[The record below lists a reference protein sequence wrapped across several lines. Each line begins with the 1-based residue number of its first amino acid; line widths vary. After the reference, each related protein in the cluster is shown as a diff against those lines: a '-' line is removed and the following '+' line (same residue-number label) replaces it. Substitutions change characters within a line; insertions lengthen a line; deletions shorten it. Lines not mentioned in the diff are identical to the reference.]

1 MVVMFDVTA
10 PVEREHAMAK
20 REATPAQFDWKAVLT
35 SDEDGF
41 RALLQTVV
49 QEVLEAAM
57 TEALQ
62 AEKNE
67 RTASR
72 LGHRSGYY
80 DRKLVTPVGVLEL
93 RVPQDQAGGFS
104 AKLFEGYQRSEEALV
119 AGVAAALAG
128 MGGEGGFTSQGK

>member
-1 MVVMFDVTA
+1 MFDVND

-20 REATPAQFDWKAVLT
+20 REATPAQPDRKAVLA

-49 QEVLEAAM
+49 QEVLEAEM

-62 AEKNE
+62 AEKGE

-80 DRKLVTPVGVLEL
+80 DRKLVSPIGVLEL
-93 RVPQDQAGGFS
+93 QVPQDRAGRF
-104 AKLFEGYQRSEEALV
+104 LPRVV
-119 AGVAAALAG
+119 ARGHA
-128 MGGEGGFTSQGK
+128 

>member
-1 MVVMFDVTA
+1 
-10 PVEREHAMAK
+10 MAN
-20 REATPAQFDWKAVLT
+20 REATPARHDWKAVLA

-49 QEVLEAAM
+49 QEVLEAEM

-62 AEKNE
+62 AEKGE

-80 DRKLVTPVGVLEL
+80 DRKLVTRIGPPPLSAPLRKPLGRMPVCSLPDATAPL
-93 RVPQDQAGGFS
+93 R
-104 AKLFEGYQRSEEALV
+104 
-119 AGVAAALAG
+119 
-128 MGGEGGFTSQGK
+128 

>member
-49 QEVLEAAM
+49 QEVLEAEM

-72 LGHRSGYY
+72 LGQTNSCGSLAPDLCGESAAGVQGHRSGSHV
-80 DRKLVTPVGVLEL
+80 DPLS
-93 RVPQDQAGGFS
+93 Q
-104 AKLFEGYQRSEEALV
+104 
-119 AGVAAALAG
+119 AAAG
-128 MGGEGGFTSQGK
+128 